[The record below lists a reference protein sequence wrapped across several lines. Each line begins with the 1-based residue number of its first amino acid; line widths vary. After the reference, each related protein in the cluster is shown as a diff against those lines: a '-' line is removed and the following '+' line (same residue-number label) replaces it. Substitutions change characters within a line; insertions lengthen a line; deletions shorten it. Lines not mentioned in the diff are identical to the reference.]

1 MQSIFICPNPKHTNG
16 LTAVKAEEV
25 VSTEKN
31 DTYFRL
37 HDCTK
42 EIRGALAFLNVVP
55 IKLIAKLYVSVN
67 NQKKS

>member
-1 MQSIFICPNPKHTNG
+1 MQSIFICPNPKHTSG

-25 VSTEKN
+25 VSTKKN

-37 HDCTK
+37 HDCTE
-42 EIRGALAFLNVVP
+42 EIRRALALLNV
-55 IKLIAKLYVSVN
+55 VSVN